1 MSVIVVLIGFS
12 LFVAVGFLIAF
23 LWSVKSGQYSD
34 TYTPSVRVLFE
45 DEKSKKEKEIV
56 KETKIKE
63 ENKLDN

>member
-1 MSVIVVLIGFS
+1 

-34 TYTPSVRVLFE
+34 TYTPSVRMLFE
-45 DEKSKKEKEIV
+45 DEKSKKEKDSL

-63 ENKLDN
+63 EKKLDN